1 MCKPRCKL
9 AGFNFEER
17 RIDSEMSKIT
27 NDCLIRSGTGCF
39 LALFTHMAIV
49 GVKGLILVCMGVFV
63 CSDSHTVKSQL
74 LSAAISVGRSRGSHI
89 DKLHTQLVDSAL
101 HVSCHTTSV
110 VLVIA
115 AHHLP
120 GS

>member
-1 MCKPRCKL
+1 
-9 AGFNFEER
+9 
-17 RIDSEMSKIT
+17 
-27 NDCLIRSGTGCF
+27 
-39 LALFTHMAIV
+39 
-49 GVKGLILVCMGVFV
+49 
-63 CSDSHTVKSQL
+63 VKSQL
-74 LSAAISVGRSRGSHI
+74 LSAAISVGRSHGSHV

-110 VLVIA
+110 VLVIT